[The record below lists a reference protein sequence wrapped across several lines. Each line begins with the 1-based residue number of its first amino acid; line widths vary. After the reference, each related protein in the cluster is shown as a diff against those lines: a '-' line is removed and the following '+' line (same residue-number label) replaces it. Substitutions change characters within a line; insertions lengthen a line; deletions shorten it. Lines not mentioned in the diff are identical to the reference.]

1 MGKYKYMR
9 IMISVDGVMG
19 EEATHKMTDE
29 RKECMEVERGCE
41 ITGDKLRIKYLS
53 KIGLLG
59 DDVQGK
65 SEERDE

>member
-29 RKECMEVERGCE
+29 RKECMEGGSIAYGRNKWYFREVKMR
-41 ITGDKLRIKYLS
+41 
-53 KIGLLG
+53 
-59 DDVQGK
+59 VV
-65 SEERDE
+65 